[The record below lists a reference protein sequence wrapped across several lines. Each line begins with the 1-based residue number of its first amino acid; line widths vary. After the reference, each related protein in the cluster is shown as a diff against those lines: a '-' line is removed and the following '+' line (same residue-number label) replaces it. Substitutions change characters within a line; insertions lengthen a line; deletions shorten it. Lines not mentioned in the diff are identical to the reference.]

1 MPGTNDLIASYHLLL
16 SATIETRRG
25 VFDLATSIND
35 LQIAVVENTLA
46 PQVTEESVV
55 RLYDVGRYI
64 YLMSMMIR
72 IFCSAPLF

>member
-1 MPGTNDLIASYHLLL
+1 MVPQYLQFFV
-16 SATIETRRG
+16 ATIETRRG

-64 YLMSMMIR
+64 LYLISMITELKMYFI
-72 IFCSAPLF
+72 IV

>member
-1 MPGTNDLIASYHLLL
+1 MVPQYLQFFL
-16 SATIETRRG
+16 ATIETRRG

-64 YLMSMMIR
+64 YLISGGCYSVKCESKMYFIVV
-72 IFCSAPLF
+72 

>member
-1 MPGTNDLIASYHLLL
+1 MPKPGVNTATQPKILNLFA
-16 SATIETRRG
+16 ATIETRRG

-55 RLYDVGRYI
+55 RLYDVGR
-64 YLMSMMIR
+64 
-72 IFCSAPLF
+72 

>member
-1 MPGTNDLIASYHLLL
+1 MPKPIAPSATQPTILNLFA
-16 SATIETRRG
+16 ATIETRRG

-55 RLYDVGRYI
+55 RLYDVGR
-64 YLMSMMIR
+64 
-72 IFCSAPLF
+72 

>member
-1 MPGTNDLIASYHLLL
+1 MNNFDNGMIHETVVVILNNF

-55 RLYDVGRYI
+55 RLYDVGR
-64 YLMSMMIR
+64 
-72 IFCSAPLF
+72 

>member
-1 MPGTNDLIASYHLLL
+1 MRPLMNNFDNGMIHESNVVILNNF

-35 LQIAVVENTLA
+35 LQIAVVENTLS

-55 RLYDVGRYI
+55 RLYDVGR
-64 YLMSMMIR
+64 
-72 IFCSAPLF
+72 